1 MIIWTILKWV
11 GIVLAALVVLAFVVM
26 LSAMVSAVIVMTAK
40 GEHLDEL
47 TDGDH
52 ELYNK
57 KRYGN

>member
-11 GIVLAALVVLAFVVM
+11 AIVAAALVALGFIILLA
-26 LSAMVSAVIVMTAK
+26 AMVSAVIVMIAK

-52 ELYNK
+52 EA
-57 KRYGN
+57 